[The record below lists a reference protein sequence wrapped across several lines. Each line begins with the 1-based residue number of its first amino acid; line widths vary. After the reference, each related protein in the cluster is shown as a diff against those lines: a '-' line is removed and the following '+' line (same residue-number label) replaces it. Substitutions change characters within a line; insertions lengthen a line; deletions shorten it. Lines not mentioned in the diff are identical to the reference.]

1 MSESYHLMVNESGMK
16 NPNPPGSTFSPSRR
30 LPLRKI
36 SNYFYLFIRACL
48 HIGGGP
54 QVGEVPRLAVVVY
67 IYT

>member
-16 NPNPPGSTFSPSRR
+16 NPNPPGSTFSPT
-30 LPLRKI
+30 
-36 SNYFYLFIRACL
+36 NYLYLFIRACL